1 MLPSEELLQSID
13 IIAQNAAKNGVK
25 IYTAIVTAVDDNST
39 CSVRANGKTHS
50 GITYYGETPTVNK
63 SYRIFCP
70 NGSMNQAFIITGGG
84 SLPIASADTL
94 GGIKV
99 GAGLT
104 ISSEG
109 TLSAT
114 GGGTADAVEWSNVLD
129 KPSTIFGYGITDARI
144 SGNTITLGA
153 QTMTPYTANNTPPY
167 PVTSVNGQTGDITI
181 ATGGNVDSVNGKTG
195 VVVLNADDVG
205 ALPSTTVIPDKTSQ
219 LDNDSGYITNSAL
232 TDYAKKTEIPTKT
245 SELTNDSGY
254 ITNTAL
260 EPYAKTADVPT
271 KTSQLNN
278 DSGFITDAALTG
290 YAKTTDIPTKTSQ
303 LDNDSH
309 YITASETPVQSVNTK
324 TGVVVLTQDDVG
336 DGTTY
341 VRTHNDFT
349 DAFKTQINTN
359 EDNIAMAESDI
370 EGLQTDVGTLKTNVT
385 NLQTALTSKQDA
397 IVGAASTITED
408 NLATDRALVSNSSGK
423 VAVSNVT
430 STELGYLDGVTSNV
444 QTQLDKKLEKAPV
457 TSVNS
462 KTGAVQLNASD
473 VGALPDTTVI
483 PSKTSELDNDS
494 GYITNAALD
503 GYAKDTDIPTKVSQ
517 LENDSKYITSE
528 GAPVQSV
535 NGQTGVVV
543 IDIPEPYELPIASTT
558 QLGGVKVGAGLSVTE
573 NGVLSATGGGT
584 ADAVEWNNVLDK
596 PTTIA
601 GYGITD
607 AKIDNGTITL
617 GDKTITPLTSAPVTS
632 VNSKTGDVELT
643 ADDVGALSKPATMTA
658 NKWFKTDANGAV
670 ALSDL
675 PNASTGSKGITYLV
689 NAYNRTDT
697 DKAVTPKALNDVYKL
712 IPEVTETLGTSTTKV
727 PSEKAVS
734 DALSSFGTGDML
746 KSTYDP
752 TGTVATAGGIPN
764 YVEANGGKIDTIKV
778 NGTAQTI
785 TNKTVDISVPTKTSD
800 LTNDSGYLTSA
811 PVTSVNSKTGTVE
824 LTKTDIDLGNV
835 DNVKQYSASNPP
847 PYPVKSVNNMTGD
860 VETTFIFELNITDSG
875 TEGEPL
881 CQSSI
886 DVSTIIQ
893 AYQENKQVIGQ
904 SVYTSYLGQFELLSC
919 PSYAGD
925 GNEMVFIG
933 ALSNIEIG
941 LEGQV
946 YTIKYTPTMDGD
958 YVHANATPFK
968 VDIPDNLVKYQSLST
983 VQATTKV
990 NADTLQGHAADY
1002 FATTTALAT
1011 TNSNVST
1018 NTSDISTLQSGLS
1031 TANANI
1037 SNKLDKSGGIM
1048 TGALVAQSNTNYTTR
1063 QVRNIIISTAD
1074 PSGGQSGDIW
1084 LKYSP

>member
-13 IIAQNAAKNGVK
+13 ILAQNAVKDSVK
-25 IYTAIVTAVDDNST
+25 IYTAIVTAVADNNT
-39 CSVRANGKTHS
+39 CSVRVNGKTHS
-50 GITYYGETPTVNK
+50 GVAYYGDVPSVHK
-63 SYRIFCP
+63 SYRVFCP

-84 SLPIASADTL
+84 SS
-94 GGIKV
+94 GGETGTSDYNK
-99 GAGLT
+99 LT
-104 ISSEG
+104 NRPSING
-109 TLSAT
+109 TTLSGNQSSSDLGLYGT
-114 GGGTADAVEWSNVLD
+114 GN
-129 KPSTIFGYGITDARI
+129 
-144 SGNTITLGA
+144 
-153 QTMTPYTANNTPPY
+153 QPPY

-219 LDNDSGYITNSAL
+219 LDNDSG
-232 TDYAKKTEIPTKT
+232 
-245 SELTNDSGY
+245 
-254 ITNTAL
+254 
-260 EPYAKTADVPT
+260 
-271 KTSQLNN
+271 
-278 DSGFITDAALTG
+278 FITDAALTD

-303 LDNDSH
+303 LENDSH
-309 YITASETPVQSVNTK
+309 YITASEAPVQSVNTK
-324 TGVVVLTQDDVG
+324 TGAVVLTQDDVG

-370 EGLQTDVGTLKTNVT
+370 DELQTDVGTLKTNVT

-483 PSKTSELDNDS
+483 PSKTSQLDNDS
-494 GYITNAALD
+494 GFIT
-503 GYAKDTDIPTKVSQ
+503 
-517 LENDSKYITSE
+517 
-528 GAPVQSV
+528 
-535 NGQTGVVV
+535 
-543 IDIPEPYELPIASTT
+543 ELPIASTT
-558 QLGGVKVGAGLSVTE
+558 QLGGVKIGAGLSVTE

-584 ADAVEWNNVLDK
+584 ADAVEWNNVLDT

-607 AKIDNGTITL
+607 AKIENGTITL

-632 VNSKTGDVELT
+632 VNTKTGDVVLG
-643 ADDVGALSKPATMTA
+643 ASDVGAIST
-658 NKWFKTDANGAV
+658 
-670 ALSDL
+670 SDV
-675 PNASTGSKGITYLV
+675 SQ
-689 NAYNRTDT
+689 
-697 DKAVTPKALNDVYKL
+697 
-712 IPEVTETLGTSTTKV
+712 TLGTSTTKV

-752 TGTVATAGGIPN
+752 DGSVATAGGIPD

-778 NGTAQTI
+778 NGTAQAI
-785 TNKTVDISVPTKTSD
+785 ADKTVNITVPTKTSD
-800 LTNDSGYLTSA
+800 LTNDSGYLTSV
-811 PVTSVNSKTGTVE
+811 PVTSVNSKTGAVVLTANDVGALPSDTVIPTVNNAT
-824 LTKTDIDLGNV
+824 LTIRRNGVDVGSFTANSADDVNVDINVPTDKSDIGLGNV

-847 PYPVKSVNNMTGD
+847 PYPVTSVNGKTGA
-860 VETTFIFELNITDSG
+860 VT
-875 TEGEPL
+875 
-881 CQSSI
+881 
-886 DVSTIIQ
+886 VS
-893 AYQENKQVIGQ
+893 VD
-904 SVYTSYLGQFELLSC
+904 L
-919 PSYAGD
+919 PD
-925 GNEMVFIG
+925 G
-933 ALSNIEIG
+933 
-941 LEGQV
+941 
-946 YTIKYTPTMDGD
+946 
-958 YVHANATPFK
+958 
-968 VDIPDNLVKYQSLST
+968 LVKYESLAP
-983 VQATTKV
+983 VEATTPV
-990 NADTLQGHAADY
+990 NADTLQGHTSDY
-1002 FATTTALAT
+1002 FATASALNT

-1037 SNKLDKSGGIM
+1037 ANKLDKSGGTM
-1048 TGALVAQSNTNYTTR
+1048 TGALVAQTNTNYTTR

-1074 PSGGQSGDIW
+1074 PSGGSNGDIW
-1084 LKYSP
+1084 IKYSS